1 MSGIVAVVAFGLG
14 FDVKVGFSDGQ
25 YAIVAFA
32 AVTENLLVVNKSG
45 LGESQR
51 GMAGLA
57 HIAGGVVIRDLG

>member
-1 MSGIVAVVAFGLG
+1 MGSVVAIITFGLG

-32 AVTENLLVVNKSG
+32 TVTEDLLVVNESG

-51 GMAGLA
+51 GMASLA

>member
-1 MSGIVAVVAFGLG
+1 MGCVVAVIALRLC
-14 FDVKVGFSDGQ
+14 FDVKVGFTDGQ

-32 AVTENLLVVNKSG
+32 AVAEYLLMIDEG
-45 LGESQR
+45 GFGESQR